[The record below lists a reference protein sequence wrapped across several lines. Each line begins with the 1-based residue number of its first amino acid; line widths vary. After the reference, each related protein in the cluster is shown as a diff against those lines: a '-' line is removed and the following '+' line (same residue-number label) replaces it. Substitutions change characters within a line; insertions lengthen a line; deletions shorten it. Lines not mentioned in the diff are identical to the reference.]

1 MDRES
6 TVTEVD
12 GGFLMKRLLK
22 ERNISWYCLGEELEV
37 ERSTLNS
44 FKMQFHSDGGCLIEV
59 IDKWLDTC
67 EYPSYLPFVYALK
80 NIGKVDLA
88 KEIAEKFSKFVLMV
102 L

>member
-1 MDRES
+1 MDRAS
-6 TVTEVD
+6 TEVD
-12 GGFLMKRLLK
+12 SDFLMKRLFK

-37 ERSTLNS
+37 ERATLNS
-44 FKMQFHSDGGCLIEV
+44 LEQQFRNDKSCLIGV
-59 IDKWLDTC
+59 IYKWLDTC

-88 KEIAEKFSKFVLMV
+88 KEIVEKFSKFVLMV